1 MLQIPVSYIK
11 NTNLIEK
18 INDLSG
24 NKLIK
29 VLELGLIAYDG
40 CENQSLRWDNGEFNK
55 KLETIQNDCREKLQ
69 YQKNMYEK
77 ALHDKESLIY
87 SINENNKNLK
97 TQQHKEIKCSLEL
110 QYKEKLDF
118 NEKKYEELAFEH
130 RKLKEKNE
138 NNLVDW
144 TNTER
149 TRISTLNDNH
159 KKEINEIREKYEKKL
174 EQLNGVVQ
182 AIHMVKENS
191 SLKGQVGENM
201 MFKILTMFYPKF
213 TVEDTHKE
221 PNRGDFIIDTV
232 NDKKILID
240 NKDYKGN
247 IPKKEID
254 KFISDIE
261 NNADVHGGA
270 LLSNCSGIAKRDDFE
285 IEIINGKPVIYLY
298 NTNNNKQKI
307 KSGIDIILSIINT
320 EHIDFSDPEIHTKIK
335 GYSSEI
341 KRKISQIRRY
351 LKKHEE
357 NMLSSVLDI
366 ENTFKSL
373 LLKTNVKY

>member
-1 MLQIPVSYIK
+1 MLHIPISHIK
-11 NTNLIEK
+11 NTNLINK

-29 VLELGLIAYDG
+29 ILELGLIAFEG
-40 CENQSLRWDNGEFNK
+40 CENQSLRWDNSEFNK
-55 KLETIQNDCREKLQ
+55 KIENIQNKHNEILKH
-69 YQKNMYEK
+69 QKRKYEK
-77 ALHDKESLIY
+77 SLEDKESLIH

-97 TQQHKEIKCSLEL
+97 TQIHKELKCSIEL
-110 QYKEKLDF
+110 QYKDKVDF
-118 NEKKYEELAFEH
+118 TQKKYDELLIEHRNLKKNIEDKQAIWNEKERQRISQL
-130 RKLKEKNE
+130 NE
-138 NNLVDW
+138 N
-144 TNTER
+144 
-149 TRISTLNDNH
+149 H
-159 KKEINEIREKYEKKL
+159 KIEVNCLREKYETKL
-174 EQLNGVVQ
+174 EELNKVVQ
-182 AIHMVKENS
+182 SIHMVKENS
-191 SLKGQVGENM
+191 SLKGQVGENK
-201 MFKILTMFYPKF
+201 MFTTLTMFYPKY
-213 TVEDTHKE
+213 TIEDTHKE
-221 PNRGDFIIDTV
+221 PNRGDFIIETV

-247 IPKKEID
+247 VPKKEID

-270 LLSNCSGIAKRDDFE
+270 LLSNCSGVAKRDDFE

-298 NTNNNKQKI
+298 NTNSNKQKI

-320 EHIDFSDPEIHTKIK
+320 EHIDFSDPEIHKKIK
-335 GYSSEI
+335 GFSSEI

-373 LLKTNVKY
+373 LLTTKVKY

>member
-1 MLQIPVSYIK
+1 MLQIPISDIK
-11 NTNLIEK
+11 NTKFIEK
-18 INDLSG
+18 IHDLSG

-40 CENQSLRWDNGEFNK
+40 CENQSLRWDNSEFNK
-55 KLETIQNDCREKLQ
+55 KIEAIQNESTEKLQ
-69 YQKNMYEK
+69 QQKNKYEK
-77 ALHDKESLIY
+77 SLNDKESLIN
-87 SINENNKNLK
+87 SINENNKNSK
-97 TQQHKEIKCSLEL
+97 TQLFNELKCSLEL
-110 QYKEKLDF
+110 QYREKINFKTKQYDD
-118 NEKKYEELAFEH
+118 LACEH
-130 RKLKEKNE
+130 GRLKEKTE
-138 NNLVDW
+138 TNLTTW

-149 TRISTLNDNH
+149 ERISALNDYH
-159 KKEINEIREKYEKKL
+159 KKEMKEEREKYEKKIDK
-174 EQLNGVVQ
+174 LNNIVQ
-182 AIHMVKENS
+182 SIHLIQENS

-270 LLSNCSGIAKRDDFE
+270 LLSNCSGIAKRGDFE
-285 IEIINGKPVIYLY
+285 IEIISGKPVIYLY
-298 NTNNNKQKI
+298 NTNDNKQKI
-307 KSGIDIILSIINT
+307 KSAIDLLLSIINT

-341 KRKISQIRRY
+341 KRKISQTRRY

-357 NMLSSVLDI
+357 NMLSSILDI
-366 ENTFKSL
+366 ENSFKSL
-373 LLKTNVKY
+373 LLTTKVKY